1 MAENENAPA
10 TKKDV
15 AVVAKDVAAV
25 AKDVAAV
32 AKDVAAV
39 RRDLAASEERLSEQM
54 RDMQTALLKACLPWQ
69 DQVRMQFRELEVNT
83 GNSVSTVKER
93 MNILERRLWEIEK
106 RLLMNPPAAQFPDP
120 DGIRDREGAL
130 PSRECFV
137 VESYAFPG
145 FRAPSR
151 INFTSAVWSRSLNRL
166 KRTQGRPILALGSA
180 ALCRSAT

>member
-15 AVVAKDVAAV
+15 AVV

-54 RDMQTALLKACLPWQ
+54 RDMQTELLKAFLPWQ
-69 DQVRMQFRELEVNT
+69 EQVRIQFRELEVNT

-106 RLLMNPPAAQFPDP
+106 RLLMNPPAA
-120 DGIRDREGAL
+120 
-130 PSRECFV
+130 
-137 VESYAFPG
+137 
-145 FRAPSR
+145 
-151 INFTSAVWSRSLNRL
+151 
-166 KRTQGRPILALGSA
+166 
-180 ALCRSAT
+180 